1 MEDLFNKKYLRAYG
15 RHTPGLQYLLHVL
28 SLFKEGI
35 FIFIEIFSELVLT
48 SIYFSRSLFYF
59 IWRPN

>member
-35 FIFIEIFSELVLT
+35 FIFIEIFSELV
-48 SIYFSRSLFYF
+48 FD
-59 IWRPN
+59 